1 MAKNQVHITLP
12 PEVLA
17 IVDAKVASLGFRNRG
32 DYIVELIYDAARL
45 PRALPPQQ
53 RLVRT
58 KPINFLTKT
67 YQFATT
73 PEAAAYF
80 KSIPSRGD
88 RSRRLAEAVVA
99 GLRRIIQNP
108 ELLHTRY
115 RNTAKYKWGSHENLV
130 SFKADGKL
138 LTLADKVAVANGV
151 SLRHLMGVAAYKGL
165 DKDGKTGLTP

>member
-58 KPINFLTKT
+58 KPISFLTKT

-80 KSIPSRGD
+80 KSIPSRD
-88 RSRRLAEAVVA
+88 ERSRRLAEAVVA

-108 ELLHTRY
+108 DTLTVRY
-115 RNTAKYKWGSHENLV
+115 NRNSTENLV
-130 SFKADGKL
+130 AFKADGKL
-138 LTLADKVAVANGV
+138 LTLADKVAVSNGV
-151 SLRHLMGVAAYKGL
+151 SLRYLMGVAAYKGL
-165 DKDGKTGLTP
+165 DKDGKTGTTP